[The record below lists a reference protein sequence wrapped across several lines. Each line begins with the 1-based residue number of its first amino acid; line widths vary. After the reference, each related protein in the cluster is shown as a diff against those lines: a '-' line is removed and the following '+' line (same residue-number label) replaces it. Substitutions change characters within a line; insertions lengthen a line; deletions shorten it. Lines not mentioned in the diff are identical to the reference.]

1 MRRFY
6 ETERTLM
13 DYRERE
19 KSRWLRML
27 FITVISIAISLLITF
42 LILLATRT
50 EMMPIIFIIA
60 TIAPA
65 VTAPIVSW
73 SISGLMIKV
82 QKLEETHRKL
92 AMYDHLTGLL
102 SRREFLAQ
110 GNELLQM
117 CQSNNQPV
125 VFAYLDLDHF
135 KKINDTYGH
144 AAGDEVLVSFANLV
158 KKTLR
163 QEDLLGRLGGEEF
176 ALILVNTRVVE
187 AKQKLEL
194 LRKSVAKMTINYA
207 EQQLKITVSLGVADW
222 DRPHEENLIS
232 LMKRADNALYS
243 AKSSGRNQLAFA
255 KLF

>member
-42 LILLATRT
+42 LVLLATGT

-110 GNELLQM
+110 GNELLEM
-117 CQSNNQPV
+117 CQNNNQPV

-144 AAGDEVLVSFANLV
+144 AAGDEVLVSFADLV
-158 KKTLR
+158 KKTIR
-163 QEDLLGRLGGEEF
+163 EEDLLGRLGGEEF
-176 ALILVNTRVVE
+176 ALMLVNTRGAE
-187 AKQKLEL
+187 AKKKLEL
-194 LRKSVAKMTINYA
+194 IRKSVESMRVNYG
-207 EQQLKITVSLGVADW
+207 EQQLKVTVSLGIADW
-222 DRPHEENLIS
+222 DRAREENLIS
-232 LMKRADNALYS
+232 LMKRADNALYY
-243 AKSSGRNQLAFA
+243 AKSSGRNQFTFA

>member
-1 MRRFY
+1 
-6 ETERTLM
+6 
-13 DYRERE
+13 
-19 KSRWLRML
+19 
-27 FITVISIAISLLITF
+27 
-42 LILLATRT
+42 
-50 EMMPIIFIIA
+50 
-60 TIAPA
+60 
-65 VTAPIVSW
+65 
-73 SISGLMIKV
+73 MIKV

-207 EQQLKITVSLGVADW
+207 EQPLKITVSLGVADW
-222 DRPHEENLIS
+222 DRPHKENLIS